1 MERVKASMTASQVG
15 IKNVIVVAWHYK
27 RFFNLLTDML
37 AIINPIWYA
46 GGGAKIPTLSFV
58 LCLQKNWVFK
68 KMAVHPHY
76 YFITTVPKQPA
87 LEDSLTSLGKV

>member
-46 GGGAKIPTLSFV
+46 GGGGGQKYLPLV
-58 LCLQKNWVFK
+58 LFCVFK
-68 KMAVHPHY
+68 KIGCLKKWQSTP
-76 YFITTVPKQPA
+76 ITT
-87 LEDSLTSLGKV
+87 SLLPFLNNQH

>member
-46 GGGAKIPTLSFV
+46 GGGG
-58 LCLQKNWVFK
+58 KNTY
-68 KMAVHPHY
+68 A
-76 YFITTVPKQPA
+76 
-87 LEDSLTSLGKV
+87 